1 MRAFGEMAI
10 VSLVLLA
17 AFEQVASACPFCGGK
32 GASGLFENLL
42 IVGALWFGARGL
54 MRAMQRRRSRERP
67 PAPESP
73 DHSSSPSATRTA
85 S

>member
-1 MRAFGEMAI
+1 MTV

-17 AFEQVASACPFCGGK
+17 VFEQVASACPFCGGK

-42 IVGALWFGARGL
+42 LVAALWFGARGL

-67 PAPESP
+67 PTPESG
-73 DHSSSPSATRTA
+73 DDGSPSAPRTA